1 MYKVY
6 WSDKEGTV
14 ISIHSTKEHALEYIK
29 ANQKTNDVFTLYKF
43 SYKISDNGPVS
54 EKRTKIKIF

>member
-6 WSDKEGTV
+6 WSDKEGTI
-14 ISIHSTKEHALEYIK
+14 ISTHALEYIK
-29 ANQKTNDVFTLYKF
+29 TNQKINDVFTLYKI
-43 SYKISDNGPVS
+43 SYKVSNNGPVS

>member
-6 WSDKEGTV
+6 WSDKEGTI
-14 ISIHSTKEHALEYIK
+14 ISTHSTKRHALKYIK
-29 ANQKTNDVFTLYKF
+29 TNQKINDVFTLYKI
-43 SYKISDNGPVS
+43 SYKVSNNGPVS